1 MRVLRSQ
8 LSARISL
15 GVKDFISDFANLGHK
30 SVHMF
35 GTHGFRISCSQCK
48 VLAAGEIFLRSY
60 RSERAFLF
68 LLNSPASSRFA
79 PLASVIH
86 SKPHLQWRCLSGP
99 PLPAQKSS
107 LRVRLSG
114 LRMSC
119 VLALLSA
126 SLPSEPPLIGQF
138 RLHPIYRLEH
148 CRGVILC
155 TQCGFYS
162 VNRARELNMSV
173 QGTVPR
179 TLKST

>member
-1 MRVLRSQ
+1 M
-8 LSARISL
+8 ARTVSVSL
-15 GVKDFISDFANLGHK
+15 ALNARCF
-30 SVHMF
+30 
-35 GTHGFRISCSQCK
+35 
-48 VLAAGEIFLRSY
+48 AAGEIFVKSY
-60 RSERAFLF
+60 SPDSAFLF
-68 LLNSPASSRFA
+68 PFEILRQVLVFLL
-79 PLASVIH
+79 LASIIN

-162 VNRARELNMSV
+162 VNKARELNMSV

>member
-1 MRVLRSQ
+1 MWN
-8 LSARISL
+8 ARL
-15 GVKDFISDFANLGHK
+15 
-30 SVHMF
+30 
-35 GTHGFRISCSQCK
+35 RISCSQCK
-48 VLAAGEIFLRSY
+48 VFSCRGNFGKSCTRSVC
-60 RSERAFLF
+60 SCFLF
-68 LLNSPASSRFA
+68 LLFFLRLIPAYCLLAQIINSR
-79 PLASVIH
+79 LHI
-86 SKPHLQWRCLSGP
+86 QWRCSSGQ

-107 LRVRLSG
+107 LRVRRSG
-114 LRMSC
+114 LRMSS

-126 SLPSEPPLIGQF
+126 SPLSEPPLIGQF

-162 VNRARELNMSV
+162 VNKARELNMSV

>member
-1 MRVLRSQ
+1 M
-8 LSARISL
+8 ARTVSVSL
-15 GVKDFISDFANLGHK
+15 ALNERCF
-30 SVHMF
+30 
-35 GTHGFRISCSQCK
+35 
-48 VLAAGEIFLRSY
+48 AAGEIFVSPTARKVRSD
-60 RSERAFLF
+60 FF
-68 LLNSPASSRFA
+68 WNSPATSSFA
-79 PLASVIH
+79 PPSLDNQLKTAPPVALL
-86 SKPHLQWRCLSGP
+86 KRL
-99 PLPAQKSS
+99 PLPAHESS

-119 VLALLSA
+119 ELALLSA
-126 SLPSEPPLIGQF
+126 SLLSEPPLIGQF

-162 VNRARELNMSV
+162 VNKARELNMSV